1 MPIIDLESTASIA
14 EILRDSDYGN
24 KDIDPCAYFQRYA
37 LNTSLTLNYGYRIDG
52 DVDDEL
58 LKEITHVE
66 RQVSTFRST
75 SNNWEDYVPLLRVL
89 PKKRFSPFEYRDR
102 RAKYMNKLLGM
113 LKEKIADGTDK
124 PCITGNILKD
134 PEAKLNQAEIDSIGL
149 TMVSAG
155 LDTVPGNLIM
165 GVGFLGTPSGRA
177 IQQKAYEAIMSAY
190 PNHDAWDACLMEE
203 KVPYLT
209 AFTKEVLRYFTVIP
223 ICLPRVSIKDIIW
236 NGVTIPPGT
245 TFYMNAYAADYDEER
260 FEDAHAF
267 RPERYLN
274 ETEDGPVENEGTP
287 HFAYGAGS
295 RMCAGSHLANR
306 ELYVAFLRLICA
318 FEMVE
323 GKDETLR
330 PVMDTLE
337 ANAVPTSLTLDPK
350 AFKIGLKVRNRGRL
364 ESWISQEAL
373 ARHK

>member
-1 MPIIDLESTASIA
+1 M
-14 EILRDSDYGN
+14 
-24 KDIDPCAYFQRYA
+24 K
-37 LNTSLTLNYGYRIDG
+37 TLLD
-52 DVDDEL
+52 
-58 LKEITHVE
+58 
-66 RQVSTFRST
+66 
-75 SNNWEDYVPLLRVL
+75 
-89 PKKRFSPFEYRDR
+89 
-102 RAKYMNKLLGM
+102 M
-113 LKEKIADGTDK
+113 LKEKIASGTDT

-165 GVGFLGTPSGRA
+165 GVGLLSTPSGRA

-190 PNHDAWDACLMEE
+190 PDHDAWNACLVEE

-223 ICLPRVSIKDIIW
+223 ICLPRVSIKDITW
-236 NGVTIPPGT
+236 NGVLIPAGT

-260 FEDAHAF
+260 FKDPHSF

-274 ETEDGPVENEGTP
+274 ENEDGPIENEGTP

-306 ELYVAFLRLICA
+306 ELYVAFVRLICA

-323 GKDETLR
+323 GKDETVR

-337 ANAVPTSLTLDPK
+337 ANAIPTSLTLEPK
-350 AFKIGLKVRNRGRL
+350 RFKVGLKVRNKERL

-373 ARHK
+373 AR